1 MTTEE
6 FSKLIKDKRIK
17 LNLTQKE
24 LGDKLGVSNKTISRW
39 ESSHGYP
46 DIETIPQLARILE
59 LSYEELLDG
68 NEYIAKKEKRKNRR
82 NLIIILMIA
91 CLTIAIGYQWHQ
103 TNKDFESQYSN
114 KDLLVS
120 GDMLNKISFDYQ
132 EPKEDFQVVTPLGF
146 LNSNKSE
153 LLLKRI
159 KADHLIEVPKD
170 KRQINYDDFQ
180 WITTM
185 HFNYHKQ
192 AVLKLHVYYCNQK
205 TYFLFNQN
213 PNYEQLDDGDLYYYN
228 ELIPIGLEMFADNLD
243 DYDFDHQIKIKGDCL
258 LPVDKEKQRL
268 VFKNIFIET
277 GQTFNDEVIVIN
289 ENEKQYLMLI
299 GENIDF
305 DEIKAVNQDNVFKI
319 DVNGKEELLVNKC
332 VHIFEIIKPANNFAL
347 TINGEIDYVYVI
359 KNYSADVE

>member
-46 DIETIPQLARILE
+46 DIETIPKLARILE

-68 NEYIAKKEKRKNRR
+68 NEYIAKKEKHKNKR
-82 NLIIILMIA
+82 NLIIILMMV
-91 CLTIAIGYQWHQ
+91 CLTIVIGYQWHQ

-132 EPKEDFQVVTPLGF
+132 EAKEGYQIVTPLGV
-146 LNSNKSE
+146 LNSDKSE

-159 KADHLIEVPKD
+159 KVDHLIEVPKD
-170 KRQINYDDFQ
+170 IQQINYDNFQ
-180 WITTM
+180 WVTTM

-192 AVLKLHVYYCNQK
+192 VVLKLHVYYCNQK

-213 PNYEQLDDGDLYYYN
+213 PNYRQLDDGDLYYYN
-228 ELIPIGLEMFADNLD
+228 ELIPIGLEMFADDLD
-243 DYDFDHQIKIKGDCL
+243 DYDFDHQLKIKGDYL
-258 LPVDKEKQRL
+258 LPVDKEKQIL
-268 VFKNIFIET
+268 LFKNIFVET
-277 GQTFNDEVIVIN
+277 SQTFNDKVIVIN
-289 ENEKQYLMLI
+289 ENGNQYLVLI

-305 DEIKAVNQDNVFKI
+305 DEIKVINQDNTFKI
-319 DVNGKEELLVNKC
+319 DINGKETLLANKC
-332 VHIFEIIKPANNFAL
+332 VHIFEIVKPVNDFAL
-347 TINGEIDYVYVI
+347 TINGEIDHVYLI
-359 KNYSADVE
+359 NNS